1 MASSDIIDLLCII
14 LFVAMAL
21 GLYFLPAII
30 AARKK
35 HPNKIAIFLC
45 NLFFGGSGVGWI
57 ICLIWAITYKVR
69 QNIIEIQRL

>member
-1 MASSDIIDLLCII
+1 MVSSDILDLLCII
-14 LFVAMAL
+14 LFVALAL

-45 NLFFGGSGVGWI
+45 NLLFGGTGAGWF
-57 ICLIWAITYKVR
+57 ICLIWALTYKVG

>member
-1 MASSDIIDLLCII
+1 MTGSDIEEVLVIVLC
-14 LFVAMAL
+14 LAL
-21 GLYFLPAII
+21 VLCVYFLPAVI

-45 NLFFGGSGVGWI
+45 NLLFGGTGVGWF